1 MQNKT
6 STFLRRKVFKKNL
19 MITFI
24 KYLKFLKRILIKIKL
39 MKKNK

>member
-6 STFLRRKVFKKNL
+6 STFLRGKVFKKNL

-24 KYLKFLKRILIKIKL
+24 KYLKLE
-39 MKKNK
+39 NCE